1 MNPRRLMC
9 VLVITLFAGLVLPGE
24 LDAQHIHYRLID
36 IPTLG
41 GPGAIGQVD
50 GPGISQFINN
60 QGVVVGGSDTSILDP
75 NAPGCNNCF
84 LVHAF
89 QWKDGV
95 LSDLGALP
103 GVNFS
108 HAESINAHG
117 WATGG
122 SFTSEFDPLKGQPAE
137 HAVLWKDGK
146 INDLGTLDT
155 GRESAALYVN
165 NAGEV
170 VGFSTFDTT
179 PDPNSFLGAK
189 IRAFIW
195 RNGVMRDV
203 GTLGGLESFPA
214 GGCDNQRS
222 GLVAGNS
229 PTNATGSPIHAFLW
243 ENGKMTDIPTL
254 GGTSAFAQCANNQAQ
269 VIGQSNLSGDTE
281 QHAFLWEH
289 GVVTDLG
296 TLGGTFS
303 NAFWLNNAGE
313 AVGGATTTGDE
324 EFHATLWKSSRITDL
339 NKDGDCFSVA
349 DAINSSHQ
357 IIGNT
362 FNCDTGYFTTVVWGE
377 NGSITDLNAAI
388 PSNSSLFLVEPD
400 NINDRGEIV
409 GRGLPPG
416 CDDLDT
422 CGHVFLLI
430 PCDNAG
436 TEKCQSNT
444 DSGALSGS
452 AAANTIATPPIQSP
466 QMGRRLLEQLR
477 ARLAKQHHFPEIV
490 RPRG

>member
-1 MNPRRLMC
+1 
-9 VLVITLFAGLVLPGE
+9 
-24 LDAQHIHYRLID
+24 
-36 IPTLG
+36 
-41 GPGAIGQVD
+41 
-50 GPGISQFINN
+50 
-60 QGVVVGGSDTSILDP
+60 
-75 NAPGCNNCF
+75 
-84 LVHAF
+84 
-89 QWKDGV
+89 
-95 LSDLGALP
+95 
-103 GVNFS
+103 
-108 HAESINAHG
+108 
-117 WATGG
+117 
-122 SFTSEFDPLKGQPAE
+122 
-137 HAVLWKDGK
+137 
-146 INDLGTLDT
+146 
-155 GRESAALYVN
+155 
-165 NAGEV
+165 
-170 VGFSTFDTT
+170 
-179 PDPNSFLGAK
+179 
-189 IRAFIW
+189 
-195 RNGVMRDV
+195 
-203 GTLGGLESFPA
+203 
-214 GGCDNQRS
+214 
-222 GLVAGNS
+222 
-229 PTNATGSPIHAFLW
+229 
-243 ENGKMTDIPTL
+243 MTDIPTL

-313 AVGGATTTGDE
+313 GVGGATTTGDE

-490 RPRG
+490 RPRE